1 MRHWTEELDDDADEP
16 LVRPYTI
23 TGGRTTAGRDD
34 LTLITLISLVT
45 AQTPS
50 GTDATAERH
59 ALQPE
64 HRTVLRL
71 CARRPVAVAEIA
83 AELDLPVSVTKIL
96 IGDLIET
103 GRVRARPPLAFAQN
117 GALPDMTILEAVRNG
132 LREL

>member
-1 MRHWTEELDDDADEP
+1 MRHWTEELDDDADQP

-34 LTLITLISLVT
+34 LTLITLIT
-45 AQTPS
+45 AQPVT
-50 GTDATAERH
+50 GADTAADRQ

-71 CARRPVAVAEIA
+71 CARGPVAVAEIA

-96 IGDLIET
+96 IGDLIDA

-117 GALPDMTILEAVRNG
+117 GNLPDMTILEAVRNG
-132 LREL
+132 LRGL

>member
-1 MRHWTEELDDDADEP
+1 MRHWTEDLDDDADEP

-34 LTLITLISLVT
+34 LTLITLIT
-45 AQTPS
+45 AQTTS
-50 GTDATAERH
+50 GADTTAERH
-59 ALQPE
+59 TLQPE

-96 IGDLIET
+96 IGDLIES

-117 GALPDMTILEAVRNG
+117 GALPDMTLLEAVRNG
-132 LREL
+132 LRRL

>member
-1 MRHWTEELDDDADEP
+1 MRHWAEEPEDDADEP

-34 LTLITLISLVT
+34 LTLITLISVQT
-45 AQTPS
+45 AA
-50 GTDATAERH
+50 GTDTPAGRH

-96 IGDLIET
+96 IGDLIDA
-103 GRVRARPPLAFAQN
+103 GRVKARPPLTFTHN
-117 GALPDMTILEAVRNG
+117 GTLPDMTILEAVRNG
-132 LREL
+132 LRGL